1 MPEPRISRF
10 VFTAR
15 LSTNFISNFWRKTK
29 IRGEYRVKEE
39 REEEG
44 QGKGQKVSR
53 LHPKRVLLLFFH
65 YVVAV
70 ELEST
75 LCGSFNS
82 QPYIIG

>member
-10 VFTAR
+10 AFTAG

-44 QGKGQKVSR
+44 
-53 LHPKRVLLLFFH
+53 
-65 YVVAV
+65 
-70 ELEST
+70 
-75 LCGSFNS
+75 
-82 QPYIIG
+82 